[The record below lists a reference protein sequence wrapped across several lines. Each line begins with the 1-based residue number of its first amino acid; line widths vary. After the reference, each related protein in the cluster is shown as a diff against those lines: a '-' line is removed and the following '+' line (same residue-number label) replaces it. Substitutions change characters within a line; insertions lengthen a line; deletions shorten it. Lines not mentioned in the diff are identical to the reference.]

1 MYGDNSVSLSCIW
14 VNRGG
19 CSTCPRDRGVLYPRR
34 CRCSSIWVT
43 IGFYDLAASTQAYVE
58 LCQNVLSRLF
68 LRFEV
73 RVELVTHSAS
83 APAGTTVV
91 YIEEASGLR
100 HYPNGA
106 TTLSSE
112 ATAAKKEIEALWRSR
127 SWVRYA
133 PPLVWKRVDPGARNE
148 AYLS

>member
-1 MYGDNSVSLSCIW
+1 MFDVPTRQGY
-14 VNRGG
+14 
-19 CSTCPRDRGVLYPRR
+19 VLYYRALPDALF
-34 CRCSSIWVT
+34 IDLGDDN
-43 IGFYDLAASTQAYVE
+43 GFYDLAASTQAYVE